1 MTDQECPFAH
11 GMSRRGLLG
20 RALGTAAGAASVGAL
35 AFVGAAHADDT
46 STPSASASA
55 DPGSGSEGTTAERSS
70 YPFEGTHQQGI
81 LTEKQRQAAF
91 LSLDVTTSSRRE
103 LQDLLKTI
111 TDQARF
117 LTTGGTQP
125 NAGLVETD
133 PDSGIVGPTVAA
145 DGLTVTLGVGA
156 SLFDDRFGLAKQ
168 KPARL
173 TRMEAFPNDAL
184 DPALCHGDLMLQL
197 CANNTDTVLHALR
210 QITRATRGSMQIRW
224 RQDGFQSP
232 PRPSGTPRNLLGF
245 KDGTGNPASDDT
257 GLMEQLVWTKGGGAE
272 PAWVEGGSYQAV
284 RIIRM
289 LVEFWDR
296 VSILEQE
303 RIFGRAK
310 DTGAPLSGDAEFD
323 TPVYDQYGDSIAYD
337 AHIRLANP
345 RTSNTADQRPFRR
358 SFNYDNGV
366 DPNGNLDMGHLFV
379 AFNQDLE
386 RQFITV
392 QKRLIDE
399 PLVDYVSP
407 IGGGYF
413 FALPGVQ
420 GSSDWLGRGMFA

>member
-1 MTDQECPFAH
+1 
-11 GMSRRGLLG
+11 MSRRGLLG
-20 RALGTAAGAASVGAL
+20 RAIGTAAGAAGVGAL
-35 AFVGAAHADDT
+35 ALVGGAEAAPTT
-46 STPSASASA
+46 SPSASASDA
-55 DPGSGSEGTTAERSS
+55 PGSSAGASRGS
-70 YPFEGTHQQGI
+70 YPFEGAHQQGI
-81 LTEKQRQAAF
+81 LTEKQRHAAYV
-91 LSLDVTTSSRRE
+91 SLDVTAANRRD
-103 LQDLLKTI
+103 LQDLFKVI
-111 TDQARF
+111 TAQARS
-117 LTTGGTQP
+117 LTAGGVTTE
-125 NAGLVETD
+125 AGLAETA
-133 PDSGIVGPTVAA
+133 PDNGIVGPSVAA
-145 DGLTVTLGVGA
+145 DGLTLTLGVGA
-156 SLFDDRFGLAKQ
+156 SLFDQRFGLAQ
-168 KPARL
+168 RKPARL
-173 TRMEAFPNDAL
+173 SRMEPFPNDAL
-184 DPALCHGDLMLQL
+184 NQTLCHGDLMLQL
-197 CANNTDTVLHALR
+197 CADNTDTVLHALR
-210 QITRATRGSMQIRW
+210 QIARVTRGGMQIRW

-245 KDGTGNPASDDT
+245 KDGTANPSLDDD
-257 GLMEQLVWTKGGGAE
+257 GLMDQLVWTKGGGVE

-303 RIFGRAK
+303 RMFGRAK

-323 TPVYDQYGDSIAYD
+323 TPVYDQYGDTIAYD

-345 RTSNTADQRPFRR
+345 RVPHTDNQRPFRR
-358 SFNYDNGV
+358 SYNYDNGV

-407 IGGGYF
+407 VGGGYF

-420 GSSDWLGRGMFA
+420 GGDDWLGRGMFA

>member
-1 MTDQECPFAH
+1 M
-11 GMSRRGLLG
+11 
-20 RALGTAAGAASVGAL
+20 
-35 AFVGAAHADDT
+35 AFVGGAEAA
-46 STPSASASA
+46 PSVSPVSAT
-55 DPGSGSEGTTAERSS
+55 GSGADAIPGGGSS

-81 LTEKQRQAAF
+81 LTEKQRHAAYV
-91 LSLDVTTSSRRE
+91 SLDVTASNRRE
-103 LQDLLKTI
+103 LQDLLKTV
-111 TDQARF
+111 TAQARS
-117 LTTGGTQP
+117 LTAGGTP
-125 NAGLVETD
+125 TEAGLSQTA
-133 PDSGIVGPTVAA
+133 PDNGILGPQIAA

-156 SLFDDRFGLAKQ
+156 SLFDHRFGLARQ
-168 KPARL
+168 KPVRL

-184 DPALCHGDLMLQL
+184 DPTLCHGDLMLQL
-197 CANNTDTVLHALR
+197 CADNTDTVLHALR
-210 QITRATRGSMQIRW
+210 QIARATRGAMQVRW

-245 KDGTGNPASDDT
+245 KDGTANPSADDG
-257 GLMEQLVWTKGGGAE
+257 GLMDRLVWTKGGGAE
-272 PAWVEGGSYQAV
+272 PAWVDGGSYQAV

-303 RIFGRAK
+303 RMFGRAK

-323 TPVYDQYGDSIAYD
+323 TPAYDQYGDTIAYD

-345 RTSNTADQRPFRR
+345 RLPTTDDQRPFRR
-358 SFNYDNGV
+358 SYNYDNGV

-407 IGGGYF
+407 VGGGYF
-413 FALPGVQ
+413 FALPGVR
-420 GSSDWLGRGMFA
+420 GSGDWLGRGMFA

>member
-1 MTDQECPFAH
+1 MTDQECPFGH
-11 GMSRRGLLG
+11 GLSRRRLLG
-20 RALGTAAGAASVGAL
+20 GALGTAAGAAGAGAL
-35 AFVGAAHADDT
+35 AFVGVAHAEG
-46 STPSASASA
+46 STARTAAS
-55 DPGSGSEGTTAERSS
+55 PGPATGAPTGEPSS
-70 YPFEGTHQQGI
+70 YPFEGRHQQGI
-81 LTEKQRQAAF
+81 ITPKQRQAAYVSF
-91 LSLDVTTSSRRE
+91 DVTATGRGDLQE
-103 LQDLLKTI
+103 LLRTI

-117 LTTGGTQP
+117 LAAGGAVPQP
-125 NAGLVETD
+125 GLVATD
-133 PDSGIVGPTVAA
+133 PDSGIVGPRVPA

-156 SLFDDRFGLAKQ
+156 SLFDDRFGLARQ
-168 KPARL
+168 RPARL

-184 DPALCHGDLMLQL
+184 DPALCHGDLILQL
-197 CANNTDTVLHALR
+197 CADNTDTVLHALR
-210 QITRATRGSMQIRW
+210 QITRVTRGAMQIRW

-245 KDGTGNPASDDT
+245 KDGTANPAADDAA
-257 GLMEQLVWTKGGGAE
+257 LMDRLVWVRGGGAE
-272 PAWVEGGSYQAV
+272 PAWAAGGSYQAV

-296 VSILEQE
+296 VSVLEQE
-303 RIFGRAK
+303 RMFGRAK
-310 DTGAPLSGDAEFD
+310 DTGAPLSGNAEFD
-323 TPVYDQYGDSIAYD
+323 TPVYDQYGDSITYD

-345 RTSNTADQRPFRR
+345 RSPSTEGQRPFRR
-358 SFNYDNGV
+358 SYNYDNGV

-407 IGGGYF
+407 VGGGYF
-413 FALPGVQ
+413 FALPGVR
-420 GSSDWLGRGMFA
+420 GSDDWLGRGMFA

>member
-1 MTDQECPFAH
+1 MTDQECPFGH
-11 GMSRRGLLG
+11 GVSRRGLLG
-20 RALGTAAGAASVGAL
+20 RALGTAAGAASVSAL
-35 AFVGAAHADDT
+35 AFVGGAAHADET
-46 STPSASASA
+46 STPPSAS
-55 DPGSGSEGTTAERSS
+55 PGAFESTTPDRAS
-70 YPFEGTHQQGI
+70 YPFQGPHQQGI
-81 LTEKQRQAAF
+81 ITDKQRHAAF
-91 LSLDVTTSSRRE
+91 VSLDVTATTRGD
-103 LQDLLKTI
+103 LQDLLRTI
-111 TDQARF
+111 TAQARS
-117 LTTGGTQP
+117 LAAGGTPQ
-125 NAGLVETD
+125 NAGLAQTD
-133 PDSGIVGPTVAA
+133 PDNGIVGPTVAP

-156 SLFDDRFGLAKQ
+156 SLFDSRFGLAKQ

-184 DPALCHGDLMLQL
+184 DASRCHGDLMLQL

-210 QITRATRGSMQIRW
+210 QITRVTRGAMQIRW

-245 KDGTGNPASDDT
+245 KDGTANPAATDAS
-257 GLMEQLVWTKGGGAE
+257 LMDQLVWTKGGGAE
-272 PAWVEGGSYQAV
+272 PAWAEGGSYQAV
-284 RIIRM
+284 RVIRM

-296 VSILEQE
+296 VSLLEQE
-303 RIFGRAK
+303 RMFGRAK
-310 DTGAPLSGDAEFD
+310 DTGAPLSGDREFD
-323 TPVYDQYGDSIAYD
+323 TPVYDQYGDSISYS

-345 RTSNTADQRPFRR
+345 RTPSTDDQRPFRR

-386 RQFITV
+386 RQFVTV